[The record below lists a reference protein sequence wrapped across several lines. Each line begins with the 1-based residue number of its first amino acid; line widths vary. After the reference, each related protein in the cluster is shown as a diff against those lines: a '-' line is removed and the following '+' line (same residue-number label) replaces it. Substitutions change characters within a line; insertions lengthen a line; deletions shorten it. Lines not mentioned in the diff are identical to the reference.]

1 MKKDMKVKVCGLRD
15 AQNILQV
22 AALSVDWI
30 GFDFLPGSPRYMS
43 MIPTHAGIIPDRSSL
58 SHPTLDAEHPT
69 PLRVGVFADE
79 MAQNIITRV
88 VNFQLDFIQLN
99 GHEMPTFIRNL
110 RRTLDPDIRPGIKFM
125 KAITVIKRDDIA
137 TYKNYADSVD
147 YFLFDVLQKSTEG
160 KTNWSVLDA
169 YDGEQPFLISG
180 NIGPNDALT
189 IRQSLAINS
198 FPIEKCLGINLDTRF
213 ESSPGIKNIE
223 LLTHFL
229 EELRH

>member
-1 MKKDMKVKVCGLRD
+1 M
-15 AQNILQV
+15 
-22 AALSVDWI
+22 
-30 GFDFLPGSPRYMS
+30 
-43 MIPTHAGIIPDRSSL
+43 
-58 SHPTLDAEHPT
+58 PTL
-69 PLRVGVFADE
+69 
-79 MAQNIITRV
+79 
-88 VNFQLDFIQLN
+88 
-99 GHEMPTFIRNL
+99 IRNL
-110 RRTLDPDIRPGIKFM
+110 RRTLDPDVRPGIKFM
-125 KAITVIKRDDIA
+125 KAITVINRDDIA

-147 YFLFDVLQKSTEG
+147 YFLFDVQQKSTEG

>member
-1 MKKDMKVKVCGLRD
+1 MKVKVCGLRD

-58 SHPTLDAEHPT
+58 SHPTLDAEHPI

-99 GHEMPTFIRNL
+99 GHEMPTLIRNL
-110 RRTLDPDIRPGIKFM
+110 RRTLDPDVRPGIKFM
-125 KAITVIKRDDIA
+125 KAITVINRDDIA
-137 TYKNYADSVD
+137 TYKNYADCVD
-147 YFLFDVLQKSTEG
+147 YFLFDVQQKSTEG

>member
-1 MKKDMKVKVCGLRD
+1 
-15 AQNILQV
+15 
-22 AALSVDWI
+22 
-30 GFDFLPGSPRYMS
+30 

-58 SHPTLDAEHPT
+58 SRPTLDAEHPT

-99 GHEMPTFIRNL
+99 GHEMPTLIRNL
-110 RRTLDPDIRPGIKFM
+110 RRTLDPDVRPGIKFM
-125 KAITVIKRDDIA
+125 KAITVINRDDIA
-137 TYKNYADSVD
+137 TYKNYADCVD
-147 YFLFDVLQKSTEG
+147 YFLFDVQQKSTEG